1 MWFKVTRG
9 IKLPVPLIH
18 QGHGE
23 TPSFTRFASAVSERP
38 LTEKPR
44 VRTHAPPLPQAMVFF
59 WGTWGEIKKQM
70 EIMLKRWKWAI
81 IWYVGARGWESL
93 SIFAGRIDYCTNV
106 LYLFSASQNCSW
118 KLKTRATSMPQM
130 IGRHALG
137 TCRCLYMLVG
147 SINRPSLVSHVF
159 GRDPLSVHA
168 VPSIQAKPPET
179 PHIPAVTEIGGAE
192 AAKGKGR
199 LVKLKRQAEGF
210 LLGSGVNAFFGG
222 VKFGWTW
229 TLYDIIID
237 NLIVIIA
244 KLNAIYSDLP
254 VKDI

>member
-1 MWFKVTRG
+1 MVRHQALRV
-9 IKLPVPLIH
+9 LPALSAK
-18 QGHGE
+18 GHWPKNHGWGHMLHL
-23 TPSFTRFASAVSERP
+23 FHRLWYLFG
-38 LTEKPR
+38 
-44 VRTHAPPLPQAMVFF
+44 
-59 WGTWGEIKKQM
+59 GTWGEIKNQM

-81 IWYVGARGWESL
+81 IWYVSARGWESL
-93 SIFAGRIDYCTNV
+93 SIFAGRIDYYTNV

-118 KLKTRATSMPQM
+118 KLKTRATSMPQT

-137 TCRCLYMLVG
+137 TCRRLYMLVG

-168 VPSIQAKPPET
+168 VPSIQAKSPEI

-210 LLGSGVNAFFGG
+210 LLGSGVNVFFGG
-222 VKFGWTW
+222 SNLDEHGHYMTSSLIISQSSLQNWTQ
-229 TLYDIIID
+229 YI
-237 NLIVIIA
+237 
-244 KLNAIYSDLP
+244 AIYPWRIFRL
-254 VKDI
+254 